1 MKISRKVWIDDK
13 VKWNILKKRDI
24 YKKNRYQRSAY
35 ILFTT
40 PHPNLLFEIIEAK
53 QLNDWYSEATMV
65 ALCRNKCQALEVV
78 ETLID
83 TIYNKKTETY
93 EELQQ

>member
-13 VKWNILKKRDI
+13 VKWSILKKRDL
-24 YKKNRYQRSAY
+24 YKKNRYKGSAY
-35 ILFTT
+35 IVCTS

-53 QLNDWYSEATMV
+53 QLNNWYSEATMV
-65 ALCRNKCQALEVV
+65 ALCLNKDKAIEVV
-78 ETLID
+78 EGLID

-93 EELQQ
+93 EGLQQ